1 MEFVPITVVLVVE
14 VVLGHVTIR
23 AQVVIIEG
31 VTAQAVQHIAMV
43 RVLVVA
49 RIIAKRDV
57 TSNVITDVVTIADP
71 PQIPM
76 LLLLQVY

>member
-1 MEFVPITVVLVVE
+1 MEFVPITVYLVVE
-14 VVLGHVTIR
+14 VVLGHVSIR

-49 RIIAKRDV
+49 IMIAKRDV
-57 TSNVITDVVTIADP
+57 TTNVITDVVEIADP

>member
-1 MEFVPITVVLVVE
+1 MEFVPITVHLVVE
-14 VVLGHVTIR
+14 VVLGHVSIR
-23 AQVVIIEG
+23 AQVVIMEG

-49 RIIAKRDV
+49 RMIAKRDV
-57 TSNVITDVVTIADP
+57 ASNVLTDVVEIADP

>member
-57 TSNVITDVVTIADP
+57 TSNVITDEVTIADP

>member
-49 RIIAKRDV
+49 RIIA
-57 TSNVITDVVTIADP
+57 
-71 PQIPM
+71 
-76 LLLLQVY
+76 